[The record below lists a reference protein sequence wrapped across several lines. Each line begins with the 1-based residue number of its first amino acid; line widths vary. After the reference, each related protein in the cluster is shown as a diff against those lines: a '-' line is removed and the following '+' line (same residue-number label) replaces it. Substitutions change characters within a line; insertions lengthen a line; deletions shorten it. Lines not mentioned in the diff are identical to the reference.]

1 MYIPDFW
8 CGVIATIV
16 VQVITIGVEWLYVK
30 VRNLKEGNR
39 NESSYDKSRFK
50 SVR

>member
-1 MYIPDFW
+1 MYISEFW

-16 VQVITIGVEWLYVK
+16 VQVVTIGVEWLYIKVK
-30 VRNLKEGNR
+30 NLKGGDR
-39 NESSYDKSRFK
+39 HESSYNKSHFK

>member
-1 MYIPDFW
+1 MYVPEFW

-16 VQVITIGVEWLYVK
+16 VQVMTIGIQWLYVK
-30 VRNLKEGNR
+30 VKNFKERYKHEN
-39 NESSYDKSRFK
+39 NYDKGRFK